1 MKVLDFI
8 KTKGKHHCEMQW
20 LDNRKGFDMEIY
32 RSRSSGIY
40 FILDGDNIMKVGK
53 ADGKGGL
60 HSRLYSYRND
70 HTKRIKVCRTVQ
82 LYDRV
87 MNGELRGKTLSVY
100 VFEMESPEVLFEGY
114 TVKSSI
120 VRSFEETLSK
130 QARAEGHSMLLS
142 GQD

>member
-8 KTKGKHHCEMQW
+8 KEKAKYHCEMQW
-20 LDNRKGFDMEIY
+20 IDERKGFDMEIC
-32 RSRSSGIY
+32 RSESSGVY
-40 FILDGDNIMKVGK
+40 FILDGNDIMKIGK
-53 ADGKGGL
+53 ADGKRGL
-60 HSRLYSYRND
+60 HLRLYSYRNN
-70 HTKRIKVCRTVQ
+70 HVKRIKVCRTVQ

-87 MNGELRGKTLSVY
+87 MNGELKGNPLSVY
-100 VFEMESPEVLFEGY
+100 YFEMETPETLFEGY